1 LSHHYRKE
9 FEIEITDEIK
19 RLGVSRIRVAGKD
32 LFVYT
37 KEEPIVC
44 QYYKDDLS
52 KTMKKLGEALNASDE
67 FDKEAIEKLCKVYV
81 PKAWTKA
88 EEKAEDSN
96 NSTTVDN
103 AQNSEANIINEEIM
117 QLRQANSG
125 ITYEKW
131 KEEQDRRRDKVRD
144 IAELNFPHSWTGIEF
159 TLSVLR
165 ILNICGCTLPFA
177 GIILSRPGG
186 NKTLSCNMI
195 MPWPYVYYI
204 RNFTAKAFVS
214 HNTAV

>member
-1 LSHHYRKE
+1 
-9 FEIEITDEIK
+9 
-19 RLGVSRIRVAGKD
+19 
-32 LFVYT
+32 
-37 KEEPIVC
+37 
-44 QYYKDDLS
+44 
-52 KTMKKLGEALNASDE
+52 M
-67 FDKEAIEKLCKVYV
+67 
-81 PKAWTKA
+81 KA
-88 EEKAEDSN
+88 EKTEDSI
-96 NSTTVDN
+96 NSTTADN

-117 QLRQANSG
+117 QLRKTNSG

-214 HNTAV
+214 HNTAVKVEKLPDIDMLPKIRFKTFLTPELTPTFSANEDDLRETLGIITSVLDGNGYVNHSGAQGRRGYTGEKGENHQPPQPR